1 MHVLYSGR
9 VDRDLELIRQVRHL
23 LTAEGFGL
31 AENGSEGLFLRA
43 EPDGLLLRW
52 QPRELLRPVL
62 QAHSDDADL
71 ASRTELAGFQAAI
84 HIALT
89 ALLRS
94 AGYEITEQDDGWLWV
109 TRLFPD
115 AA

>member
-1 MHVLYSGR
+1 MDL
-9 VDRDLELIRQVRHL
+9 DLELIREVRHL
-23 LTAEGFGL
+23 LAAAGFGL
-31 AENGSEGLFLRA
+31 AENGSEGLFLRT
-43 EPDGLLLRW
+43 EPAGLLLRW
-52 QPRELLRPVL
+52 QPRELLRPVV
-62 QAHSDDADL
+62 QVHGDDADL

-94 AGYEITEQDDGWLWV
+94 AGYEITEQDDGWLLV
-109 TRLFPD
+109 TRPLPD

>member
-1 MHVLYSGR
+1 ME
-9 VDRDLELIRQVRHL
+9 RDLELIREVRHL
-23 LTAEGFGL
+23 LADEEFGL

-52 QPRELLRPVL
+52 QPRELLHPVM
-62 QAHSDDADL
+62 QAHGDAADL
-71 ASRTELAGFQAAI
+71 DSRTELSGFQAAI

-89 ALLRS
+89 TLLRS
-94 AGYEITEQDDGWLWV
+94 VGYASTEQDDGWLRV
-109 TRLFPD
+109 TRLLPD

>member
-1 MHVLYSGR
+1 ME
-9 VDRDLELIRQVRHL
+9 RDLELIREVRHL
-23 LTAEGFGL
+23 LADEGFEP
-31 AENGSEGLFLRA
+31 AENGSEGLFLRT

-62 QAHSDDADL
+62 QAHGDAANL
-71 ASRTELAGFQAAI
+71 ESRTELAGFQAAI

-89 ALLRS
+89 TLLRS
-94 AGYEITEQDDGWLWV
+94 AGYAITEQDDSWLRV
-109 TRLFPD
+109 TRLLPD